1 MNQPSTPTTPAAAAT
16 QAQPSPPTPT
26 TLEERAHNVLKEIQG
41 EKTPASEASDV
52 GLGNPPTV
60 EASPEASG
68 AELTAEQKREA
79 RKKRLEEL
87 AAKDREAVD
96 RKERQAAAEKA
107 QRELERMAKELAEA
121 KAQND
126 GKFDPK
132 KLDAPTFFKIAED
145 AGLDPAAIG
154 KWLSEATQ
162 NPAKLAEENAK
173 KAIDPELKALR
184 EQVEALKSEL
194 NGDRSTRQKAAQEAQ
209 ELQSANEFIAHTAKN
224 ASDAPLS
231 AAFLN
236 QHGPE
241 EFYRLALGA
250 SQRIPEGAGWTAL
263 LDRIEDD
270 LSSLAPLFAQ
280 SGQPSRDAAPPQ
292 PRAAAKA
299 NGLTNSLAA
308 QRASVVDGEDWSSL
322 SLDER
327 AARLIRDLG

>member
-1 MNQPSTPTTPAAAAT
+1 MNQPTSQPAATPQPTTAPA
-16 QAQPSPPTPT
+16 PT
-26 TLEERAHNVLKEIQG
+26 TLEERAHTVLQEIKD
-41 EKTPASEASDV
+41 EKQDAASEASGD
-52 GLGNPPTV
+52 GKQPPPELSV
-60 EASPEASG
+60 SPEASG
-68 AELTAEQKREA
+68 AASSEEDKRAA
-79 RKKRLEEL
+79 RKARL
-87 AAKDREAVD
+87 AALAAQDREAVD
-96 RKERQAAAEKA
+96 RKQRTAAAEKA
-107 QRELERMAKELAEA
+107 QRELERMAKDLAEA
-121 KAQND
+121 RAANE

-132 KLDAPTFFKIAED
+132 KLDAPTLFRLAEE
-145 AGLDPAAIG
+145 ANLDPAEIG
-154 KWLSEATQ
+154 KWLSEATS
-162 NPAKLAEENAK
+162 NPAKLAEQNAK
-173 KAIDPELKALR
+173 KAIDPEIKALK
-184 EQVEALKSEL
+184 EQIESLQKEL
-194 NGDRSTRQKAAQEAQ
+194 SGDRSSRQKAAQEAQ
-209 ELQSANEFIAHTAKN
+209 ELASANEFIAHTAKN

>member
-1 MNQPSTPTTPAAAAT
+1 M
-16 QAQPSPPTPT
+16 
-26 TLEERAHNVLKEIQG
+26 
-41 EKTPASEASDV
+41 
-52 GLGNPPTV
+52 

-87 AAKDREAVD
+87 AAKIAKLSTVRSDRPQPRRRSANSSAW
-96 RKERQAAAEKA
+96 RKSSPKRRRRTTASSI
-107 QRELERMAKELAEA
+107 RRSSTLPRSSRLPRM
-121 KAQND
+121 
-126 GKFDPK
+126 
-132 KLDAPTFFKIAED
+132 
-145 AGLDPAAIG
+145 GLDPAAIG